1 MWWRERAKPSFSIR
15 ESQQI
20 KPETENSRSHDTTM
34 PLRDM
39 EIDNTTLKLQ
49 AVTVVAS
56 EEKKTTGQEVQN
68 AGLSE
73 KKILHILKTMSAF
86 KLYDV

>member
-1 MWWRERAKPSFSIR
+1 
-15 ESQQI
+15 
-20 KPETENSRSHDTTM
+20 M

-73 KKILHILKTMSAF
+73 KKIYIS
-86 KLYDV
+86 

>member
-1 MWWRERAKPSFSIR
+1 
-15 ESQQI
+15 
-20 KPETENSRSHDTTM
+20 M

-73 KKILHILKTMSAF
+73 KKNLHILKTMSAF

>member
-1 MWWRERAKPSFSIR
+1 
-15 ESQQI
+15 
-20 KPETENSRSHDTTM
+20 M

-39 EIDNTTLKLQ
+39 EIDNTTLRLQ

-56 EEKKTTGQEVQN
+56 REKKTTGQEEQN

-73 KKILHILKTMSAF
+73 KKFLQILKNYAF
-86 KLYDV
+86 KLCDV